1 MTKRCTLSDKQIECR
16 LTALEKMMLETND
29 AGKLKAIN
37 AGYQRLLDEQVQREF
52 DKEERER
59 VMDDLCGEPV
69 FAERQRK
76 RSR

>member
-1 MTKRCTLSDKQIECR
+1 MRTRCNLTDHQIECR
-16 LTALEKMMLETND
+16 LSTLEKMMLETDD

-37 AGYQRLLDEQVQREF
+37 SGYQRLLDEQVQREF

-69 FAERQRK
+69 FTKRQRK